1 LAGNLAAEGIVSA
14 NNAMAIPSAVVPA
27 KAVEYTTSAHPTLL
41 EAIRDLWAYR
51 ELFFFLAWRDITI
64 RYRQTL
70 LGAAWAVL
78 QPLITMLVFTF
89 LFGVVVKVDTG
100 GIPAPIFYFSALLP
114 WLYFA
119 ATATNAGNSLVGNG
133 DLIKKVYFPRLIL
146 PGAGSLVGL
155 ADMAISALILVAM
168 MAYYGVLSWRLVLWL
183 PLTLLLFAFSFGI
196 GILLS
201 ALNVKYRDVKH
212 AIPFM
217 IQIWLFLTPVIYPV
231 KAVPQQF
238 RWLLALNPLSG
249 IIEAFRATVA
259 PTAPFHLSSLMLSIG
274 ATILILVVGTT
285 YFRRVEGYF
294 TDIV

>member
-1 LAGNLAAEGIVSA
+1 MEGA
-14 NNAMAIPSAVVPA
+14 
-27 KAVEYTTSAHPTLL
+27 
-41 EAIRDLWAYR
+41 RDLWSYR

-64 RYRQTL
+64 RYRQTI

-114 WLYFA
+114 WMYFA
-119 ATATNAGNSLVGNG
+119 ATVTNAGNSLVSNG

-146 PGAGSLVGL
+146 PGSGALVGL
-155 ADMAISALILVAM
+155 ADMMIGALILLTM
-168 MAYYGVLSWRLVLWL
+168 MAYYGVLSWRLILWI
-183 PLTLLLFAFSFGI
+183 PLTALLFAFSFGV
-196 GILLS
+196 GVLLS
-201 ALNVKYRDVKH
+201 AVNVKYRDVKH
-212 AIPFM
+212 AIPFL
-217 IQIWLFLTPVIYPV
+217 IQIWLFLTPVIYPT
-231 KAVPQQF
+231 KAIPPNF

-249 IIEAFRATVA
+249 IIEAFRATIA
-259 PTAPFHLSSLMLSIG
+259 PSVPFNSGSLLLSIG
-274 ATILILVVGTT
+274 ATVLILIVGMM

>member
-1 LAGNLAAEGIVSA
+1 MSA
-14 NNAMAIPSAVVPA
+14 QSTAAIPSVAPNPR
-27 KAVEYTTSAHPTLL
+27 AVEYTTSGTPSLL
-41 EAIRDLWAYR
+41 EEARDLWSYR

-64 RYRQTL
+64 RYRQTI

-78 QPLITMLVFTF
+78 QPVITMLVFTF

-100 GIPAPIFYFSALLP
+100 GIPGPIFYFSALLP

-119 ATATNAGNSLVGNG
+119 ATVSNSGNSLVSNG

-146 PGAGSLVGL
+146 PGAGALVGL
-155 ADMAISALILVAM
+155 VDMAIGALMLIVM
-168 MAYYGVLSWRLVLWL
+168 MAYYGVLSSRLLLWL
-183 PLTLLLFAFSFGI
+183 PLTGLLFAFSFAVGVV
-196 GILLS
+196 LS
-201 ALNVKYRDVKH
+201 ATNVKYRDVKH

-217 IQIWLFLTPVIYPV
+217 IQIWMFLTPVIYPTT
-231 KAVPQQF
+231 AIPPQF

-259 PTAPFHLSSLMLSIG
+259 PSASFDTSGLLLSIG
-274 ATILILVVGTT
+274 ATILVLIVGMT

>member
-1 LAGNLAAEGIVSA
+1 VSA
-14 NNAMAIPSAVVPA
+14 QSTAAIPSVAPNPR
-27 KAVEYTTSAHPTLL
+27 AVEYTTSGTPSLL
-41 EAIRDLWAYR
+41 EEARDLWSYR

-64 RYRQTL
+64 RYRQTI

-78 QPLITMLVFTF
+78 QPVITMLVFTF

-100 GIPAPIFYFSALLP
+100 GIPGPIFYFSALLP

-119 ATATNAGNSLVGNG
+119 ATVSNSGNSLVSNG

-146 PGAGSLVGL
+146 PGAGALVGL
-155 ADMAISALILVAM
+155 VDMAIGALILIVM
-168 MAYYGVLSWRLVLWL
+168 MAYYGVLSSRLLLWL
-183 PLTLLLFAFSFGI
+183 PLTGLLFAFSFAVGVV
-196 GILLS
+196 LS
-201 ALNVKYRDVKH
+201 ATNVKYRDVKH

-217 IQIWLFLTPVIYPV
+217 IQIWMFLTPVIYPTT
-231 KAVPQQF
+231 AIPPQF

-259 PTAPFHLSSLMLSIG
+259 PSASFDTSSLLLSIG
-274 ATILILVVGTT
+274 ATILVLIVGMT

>member
-1 LAGNLAAEGIVSA
+1 MSAGGTVAFAPAAVAPKAAE
-14 NNAMAIPSAVVPA
+14 
-27 KAVEYTTSAHPTLL
+27 YTSSGTPTAL
-41 EAIRDLWAYR
+41 ETARDLWSYR

-100 GIPAPIFYFSALLP
+100 RIPAPIFYFSALLP

-119 ATATNAGNSLVGNG
+119 ATVTNSGNSLVSNG

-146 PGAGSLVGL
+146 PGAGALVGVADL
-155 ADMAISALILVAM
+155 AIGALILVAM
-168 MAYYGVLSWRLVLWL
+168 MAYYGVLGWRLVLWV
-183 PLTLLLFAFSFGI
+183 PLTALLFAFSFGT
-196 GILLS
+196 GVVLS
-201 ALNVKYRDVKH
+201 AVNVKYRDVKH
-212 AIPFM
+212 AIPF
-217 IQIWLFLTPVIYPV
+217 IVQIWMFLTPVIYPT
-231 KAVPQQF
+231 KAVPNQF
-238 RWLLALNPLSG
+238 RWLLALNPLTG

-259 PTAPFHLSSLMLSIG
+259 PAAPFDRSSLLLSI
-274 ATILILVVGTT
+274 ATTIVILIVGTT

>member
-1 LAGNLAAEGIVSA
+1 MSAERTMALPAAS
-14 NNAMAIPSAVVPA
+14 IPT
-27 KAVEYTTSAHPTLL
+27 KAVEYTTSGSPSLL
-41 EAIRDLWAYR
+41 EAARDLWSYR

-64 RYRQTL
+64 RYRQTI

-78 QPLITMLVFTF
+78 QPMITMLVFTF

-114 WLYFA
+114 WMYFA
-119 ATATNAGNSLVGNG
+119 ATVTNAGNSLVSNG

-146 PGAGSLVGL
+146 PGAGALVGL
-155 ADMAISALILVAM
+155 ADFAIGALILVAM
-168 MAYYGVLSWRLVLWL
+168 MAYYGVLGWRVLLWL
-183 PLTLLLFAFSFGI
+183 PLTALLFAFSFGM
-196 GILLS
+196 GVVLS
-201 ALNVKYRDVKH
+201 AANVKYRDVKY

-217 IQIWLFLTPVIYPV
+217 IQIWMFLTPVIYPT
-231 KAVPQQF
+231 KAIPHQF

-259 PTAPFHLSSLMLSIG
+259 PTLPFDKSSLWLSIG
-274 ATILILVVGTT
+274 ATLLFLIVGTF

>member
-1 LAGNLAAEGIVSA
+1 MRTGKVMALATAPTFTRAE
-14 NNAMAIPSAVVPA
+14 
-27 KAVEYTTSAHPTLL
+27 EFTTSGRPTLV
-41 EAIRDLWAYR
+41 ETARDLWSYR

-64 RYRQTL
+64 RYRQTV

-89 LFGVVVKVDTG
+89 LFGVVVKIDTG

-119 ATATNAGNSLVGNG
+119 ATITNAGNSLVSNG

-146 PGAGSLVGL
+146 PGAGALVAL
-155 ADMAISALILVAM
+155 ADMSIGALILAAM
-168 MAYYGVLSWRLVLWL
+168 MAYYQVLSWRMVLWL
-183 PLTLLLFAFSFGI
+183 PLTVLLFAFSFGV
-196 GILLS
+196 GVVLS

-217 IQIWLFLTPVIYPV
+217 VQIWMFLTPVIYPT
-231 KAVPQQF
+231 KAIPPQF
-238 RWLLALNPLSG
+238 RWLIALNPLTG
-249 IIEAFRATVA
+249 IIEAFRATIA
-259 PTAPFHLSSLMLSIG
+259 PSLPFDRSSLFVSIG
-274 ATILILVVGTT
+274 ATLLVLVAGTA
-285 YFRRVEGYF
+285 YFRRVEGHF

>member
-1 LAGNLAAEGIVSA
+1 MSAQSMMISPTAG
-14 NNAMAIPSAVVPA
+14 VPP
-27 KAVEYTTSAHPTLL
+27 KAVEYTSSGTPTLL
-41 EAIRDLWAYR
+41 EEARDLWSYR

-64 RYRQTL
+64 RYRQTI

-78 QPLITMLVFTF
+78 QPVITMLVFTF

-100 GIPAPIFYFSALLP
+100 GIPGPIFYFSALLP

-119 ATATNAGNSLVGNG
+119 ATVSNAGNSLVSNG

-146 PGAGSLVGL
+146 PGAGALIGL
-155 ADMAISALILVAM
+155 ADMAIGALILVAM
-168 MAYYGVLSWRLVLWL
+168 MVYYGVLSWRLVLWL
-183 PLTLLLFAFSFGI
+183 PLTGLLFAFSFGI
-196 GILLS
+196 GIVLS
-201 ALNVKYRDVKH
+201 AINVKYRDVKH

-217 IQIWLFLTPVIYPV
+217 IQIWMFLTPVIYP
-231 KAVPQQF
+231 ATAIPQRF

-249 IIEAFRATVA
+249 IIEAFRGTVA
-259 PTAPFHLSSLMLSIG
+259 PSASFDTSSLALSIG
-274 ATILILVVGTT
+274 ATVLVLIVGTT

>member
-1 LAGNLAAEGIVSA
+1 MSAERI
-14 NNAMAIPSAVVPA
+14 MALPSATDPA
-27 KAVEYTTSAHPTLL
+27 KAMEYTTSGNPSLM
-41 EAIRDLWAYR
+41 EAARDLWSYR
-51 ELFFFLAWRDITI
+51 ELFFYLAWRDITI
-64 RYRQTL
+64 RYRQTV

-114 WLYFA
+114 WMYFS
-119 ATATNAGNSLVGNG
+119 ATVTNAGNSLVSNG

-146 PGAGSLVGL
+146 PGAGALVGL
-155 ADMAISALILVAM
+155 ADFAIGALILVAM
-168 MAYYGVLSWRLVLWL
+168 MAYYGVLGWRVILWL
-183 PLTLLLFAFSFGI
+183 PLTVLLFAFSFGM
-196 GILLS
+196 GVVLS
-201 ALNVKYRDVKH
+201 AANVKYRDVKY

-217 IQIWLFLTPVIYPV
+217 IQIWMFLTPVIYPT
-231 KAVPQQF
+231 KAIPHQF

-259 PTAPFHLSSLMLSIG
+259 PTLPFDRSSLWLSIG
-274 ATILILVVGTT
+274 ATVLFLIVGMF

>member
-1 LAGNLAAEGIVSA
+1 MSA
-14 NNAMAIPSAVVPA
+14 QSTAAIPSVAPNPR
-27 KAVEYTTSAHPTLL
+27 AVEYTTSGTPSLL
-41 EAIRDLWAYR
+41 EEARDLWSYR

-64 RYRQTL
+64 RYRQTI

-78 QPLITMLVFTF
+78 QPVITMLVFTF

-100 GIPAPIFYFSALLP
+100 GIPGPIFYFSALLP

-119 ATATNAGNSLVGNG
+119 ATVSNSGNSLVSNG

-146 PGAGSLVGL
+146 PGAGALVGL
-155 ADMAISALILVAM
+155 VDMAIGALILIVM
-168 MAYYGVLSWRLVLWL
+168 MAYYGVLSSRLLLWL
-183 PLTLLLFAFSFGI
+183 PLTGLLFAFSFAVGVV
-196 GILLS
+196 LS
-201 ALNVKYRDVKH
+201 ATNVKYRDVKH

-217 IQIWLFLTPVIYPV
+217 IQIWMFLTPVIYPTT
-231 KAVPQQF
+231 AIPPQF

-259 PTAPFHLSSLMLSIG
+259 PSASFDTSGLLLSIG
-274 ATILILVVGTT
+274 ATILVLIVGMT

>member
-1 LAGNLAAEGIVSA
+1 MSAERILAL
-14 NNAMAIPSAVVPA
+14 PSAALPT
-27 KAVEYTTSAHPTLL
+27 KTVEYTTSGSPSLL
-41 EAIRDLWAYR
+41 EGARDLWSYR

-64 RYRQTL
+64 RYRQTI

-78 QPLITMLVFTF
+78 QPMITMLVFTF

-114 WLYFA
+114 WMYFA
-119 ATATNAGNSLVGNG
+119 ATVTNAGNSLVSNG
-133 DLIKKVYFPRLIL
+133 ELIKKVYFPRLIL
-146 PGAGSLVGL
+146 PGAGALVGL
-155 ADMAISALILVAM
+155 ADFAIGALILIAM
-168 MAYYGVLSWRLVLWL
+168 MIYYGVLGWRVILWL
-183 PLTLLLFAFSFGI
+183 PLTALLFAFSFGM
-196 GILLS
+196 GVVLS
-201 ALNVKYRDVKH
+201 AANVKYRDVKY

-217 IQIWLFLTPVIYPV
+217 IQIWMFLTPVIYPT
-231 KAVPQQF
+231 KAIPHEF

-259 PTAPFHLSSLMLSIG
+259 PTLPFDRSSLWLSIG
-274 ATILILVVGTT
+274 ATLLFLIVGMF